1 MFTWEFTSE
10 ATRDFKK
17 LAPEIQKRI
26 VKKLDYFASS
36 GIPLKFAERLVDYEI
51 GEYRFRIG
59 DYRVI
64 FDMEEETIVVLT
76 LGHRKDIYKG

>member
-1 MFTWEFTSE
+1 MYTWEFTSE

-17 LAPEIQKRI
+17 LTPEIQKRI
-26 VKKLDYFASS
+26 VKKLDHFVSS

-76 LGHRKDIYKG
+76 LGHRKNIYK

>member
-1 MFTWEFTSE
+1 MYTWEFTSE
-10 ATRDFKK
+10 AARDFKK
-17 LAPEIQKRI
+17 LTPEIQKRI
-26 VKKLDYFASS
+26 VKKLDYFVSS
-36 GIPLKFAERLVDYEI
+36 GTPLKFAERLVDYEI

-64 FDMEEETIVVLT
+64 FDMEEETIAVLT